1 MFNIINDER
10 LVSKMERKNNCSR
23 RLKQFNGLTRV
34 TLTSVTRHI
43 LRQIY
48 ATDDYD
54 DDDDDDDS
62 E

>member
-10 LVSKMERKNNCSR
+10 LVSKMERKNSSR

-34 TLTSVTRHI
+34 TLISVTRHI

-48 ATDDYD
+48 ATDDYE